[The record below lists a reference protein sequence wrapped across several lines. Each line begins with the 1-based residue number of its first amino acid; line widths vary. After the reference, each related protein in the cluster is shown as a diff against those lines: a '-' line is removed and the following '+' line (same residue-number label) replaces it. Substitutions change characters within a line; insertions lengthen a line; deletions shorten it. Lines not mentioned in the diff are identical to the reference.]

1 MLVVYGIRPAFG
13 LQCVS
18 PFVTKVALYCRLA
31 GVPHRVVP
39 QNPLTLS
46 RDSPTGLLPYADFTD
61 GRRLADSSAILER
74 LEHEPTALD
83 SSLGPAEKA
92 LSLAFTRLT
101 DEHLYWTAIVAPRW
115 RPQAAWMRY
124 RVAVFGTE
132 LDAAT
137 IGFADATRVHQLAR
151 LNGAGAGRFTDID
164 YLERSRQDLEAIA
177 TLVSVDEFIF
187 GARPSRLDATIGAFL
202 AHIVRAP
209 FDSPA
214 KDAALGSPAVLAYL
228 DRLEPWLS

>member
-31 GVPHRVVP
+31 GVPFRVVP
-39 QNPLTLS
+39 QNPLTVS

-61 GRRLADSSAILER
+61 GRRLADSNAILER
-74 LEHEPTALD
+74 LEREPTALD
-83 SSLGPAEKA
+83 TRLDPAQKA
-92 LSLAFTRLT
+92 LSIAFTRLT

-115 RPQAAWMRY
+115 ASQAAWTRY
-124 RVAVFGTE
+124 RDALFGTE

-137 IGFADATRVHQLAR
+137 LGFAESIRAHQLAR
-151 LNGAGAGRFTDID
+151 LNGAGVGRCTDD
-164 YLERSRQDLEAIA
+164 DLVSRSRQDLEAIA
-177 TLVSVDEFIF
+177 TLVEVDEFIF
-187 GARPSRLDATIGAFL
+187 GASPSRLDATVGAFL
-202 AHIVRAP
+202 AHIVRSP

-214 KDAALGSPAVLAYL
+214 RDAALGSSAVLGYL
-228 DRLEPWLS
+228 DRLAPWLS